1 MKKQLCI
8 ITFFLLALAMT
19 AYAATIEPTNII
31 LKSPKD
37 GDIVESYT
45 LDFIFSFDQYGE
57 ILNCS
62 LIMDGEV
69 NKVRNTMF
77 EINDNKITGELTSGA
92 HEWLIKCYTGSNAEL
107 VSETRSLKVNLPAP
121 ASGFTNTTNSEGIRT
136 FTITPA
142 QGQSPIRLPAMKSGD
157 QIDIRVGAKK
167 YELAIMRMGSA
178 VNTSFVEVK
187 DRTAGAIHK
196 MLIGDSV
203 NFDFNKDNVTEIGL
217 ALDKVERNINAYFI
231 VTPYPGASEELPA
244 EEIVE
249 ENTPSEPPA
258 DVVTE
263 DNITQ
268 DTQQPPSNGTPQE
281 TPQAE
286 PALQEEPSAE
296 AEEEQAGDQSHLLT
310 IALAIAVLVV
320 IIIIIA
326 VIILRKRDEKKMA
339 GKKSPASTTPPPVKK
354 DDDAEGKDE
363 GAEEPEEAEETEP
376 EDKIPVS
383 KEKFDIIKSQGKVN
397 KR

>member
-8 ITFFLLALAMT
+8 ITFFLLVLAMT
-19 AYAATIEPTNII
+19 TYAATIEPTKII

-37 GDIVESYT
+37 GDTVESYT
-45 LDFIFSFDQYGE
+45 LDFIFSFDQYGDVK
-57 ILNCS
+57 NCS
-62 LIMDGEV
+62 LVMDGQV
-69 NKVRNTMF
+69 SKVMNIMF
-77 EINDNKITGELTSGA
+77 RINDNKITGELTSGT
-92 HEWLIKCYTGSNAEL
+92 HKWFIKCYTGTFKEI

-142 QGQSPIRLPAMKSGD
+142 QGQSPISLPAMKSGD

-178 VNTSFVEVK
+178 ANTSFVEVK
-187 DRTAGAIHK
+187 DRTAGVIHK

-203 NFDFNKDNVTEIGL
+203 NFDFNKDNVTDIGL
-217 ALDKVERNINAYFI
+217 ALNNVEKKINAYFI

-258 DVVTE
+258 DVVAE
-263 DNITQ
+263 NNITQ
-268 DTQQPPSNGTPQE
+268 DTQQPPSGETPQE

-286 PALQEEPSAE
+286 PTPQEEPAAE
-296 AEEEQAGDQSHLLT
+296 AEEGQAGGQSKLLT
-310 IALAIAVLVV
+310 IVLVIAVLVV

-326 VIILRKRDEKKMA
+326 VIILRKKDEKKMVR
-339 GKKSPASTTPPPVKK
+339 KKSSPSDAPPPVKK
-354 DDDAEGKDE
+354 DDENAGQDE
-363 GAEEPEEAEETEP
+363 GAEEAEEPEP
-376 EDKIPVS
+376 EDKIPAS
-383 KEKFDIIKSQGKVN
+383 KETFDIIKSQGKV
-397 KR
+397 KKI